1 MLIYLM
7 TRQVN
12 TCDSRNR
19 LLAIMLLDNYPTREH
34 VRLFILVGGVSESL
48 NSIPVDGC
56 S

>member
-19 LLAIMLLDNYPTREH
+19 LLAIALLDNYPPRGQ
-34 VRLFILVGGVSESL
+34 VRLLIL
-48 NSIPVDGC
+48 
-56 S
+56 